1 MFIRKPKDLTTNKY
15 WFFKHNKLEKEAKPA
30 KYGCKRKYIT
40 KKNTLG
46 IEYTKF
52 PKDTNWWNLEK
63 MFGAEHIGESYLT
76 IIRKNGHKIEEDNNG
91 LIIHKDGKWN
101 CCTVLP
107 YMEYRVAKVTAETTP
122 VYDSPYFYND
132 GHKYDVKVYLELP
145 LESMLHISHEKNS
158 GLIRRFFRAMWGVII
173 AIIKRVPET
182 IARGWN
188 KGWYDQLR
196 EI

>member
-1 MFIRKPKDLTTNKY
+1 MFIRKPKDLTADKD
-15 WFFKHNKLEKEAKPA
+15 WFFKHNELEKKAEPA
-30 KYGCKRKYIT
+30 KYGCKKRYTT

-63 MFGAEHIGESYLT
+63 MFGAEHIGDSYLT
-76 IIRKNGHKIEEDNNG
+76 IITKNGHKTLKDSNG
-91 LIIHKDGKWN
+91 LLLNKDGTWN

-107 YMEYRVAKVTAETTP
+107 YVEYRVAKVTAEATP

-132 GHKYDVKVYLELP
+132 GHKYDVTVYLELP
-145 LESMLHISHEKNS
+145 LQYMLEDAVRTTVIY
-158 GLIRRFFRAMWGVII
+158 IRRFFSGIAGVFKSLKY
-173 AIIKRVPET
+173 APEEIKR
-182 IARGWN
+182 GWD
-188 KGWYDQLR
+188 KGWWFRLD

>member
-1 MFIRKPKDLTTNKY
+1 MFIRKPKDITADKDWWRRSST
-15 WFFKHNKLEKEAKPA
+15 WEKVATPA
-30 KYGCKRKYIT
+30 QFGCKKRYTT

-63 MFGAEHIGESYLT
+63 MFGAEHIGEAYLT
-76 IIRKNGHKIEEDNNG
+76 IYLKKGFKILKDSNG
-91 LIIHKDGKWN
+91 LILHKDGTWN

-107 YMEYRVAKVTAETTP
+107 YIEYRVRKVTAEATP

-132 GHKYDVKVYLELP
+132 GHKYDVTVYLELP
-145 LESMLHISHEKNS
+145 LQYMLEDAVRTTVI
-158 GLIRRFFRAMWGVII
+158 LTRRFFSGIRGALKSLKYIPGDM
-173 AIIKRVPET
+173 K
-182 IARGWN
+182 RGWD
-188 KGWYDQLR
+188 KGWWFRLN